1 MKDFD
6 IKTLIPVF
14 VVVGILIIMFIL
26 AGIISKKTGQKYFAV
41 LGNLFWLVFVGWE
54 LAVIFA
60 VLGAICCVTIILI
73 PVGLQYFKFMRLA
86 VWPFGYKPYFT
97 KINGFKMFCNVVWLI
112 FFGWEMA
119 AFIFIFGAICCVTL
133 IGIPAGLQLFKFAR
147 LVIMPLGTTIEK
159 IVEE

>member
-1 MKDFD
+1 MDKFD

-54 LAVIFA
+54 LAIIFA
-60 VLGAICCVTIILI
+60 VMGVICCVTILLI
-73 PVGLQYFKFMRLA
+73 PVGLQYFKFVRLA

-119 AFIFIFGAICCVTL
+119 AFTLIFCAICCVTL

-159 IVEE
+159 IAE

>member
-1 MKDFD
+1 MDKFD

-54 LAVIFA
+54 LAIIFA
-60 VLGAICCVTIILI
+60 VMGVICCVTILLI
-73 PVGLQYFKFMRLA
+73 PVGLQYFKFVRLA

-119 AFIFIFGAICCVTL
+119 AFTFIFGAICCVTL

-159 IVEE
+159 IAE